1 MNMNDRTN
9 VLITLPHIR
18 IQNANMISG
27 PYTWGFPA
35 VSNFLGFVHALQ
47 RKIGSN
53 EFTFDGIGIVCHRF
67 EPQVYQPSP
76 FVPYQLKIT
85 RNPYGSDNK
94 PSSTLEEGRIHLDV
108 TLIIGVKAL
117 DTGKE
122 ALEKLTKNVIDTT
135 QTMRI
140 AGGSILPWRKGDRKP
155 FFTVLSSMGEQ
166 KRDQIKK
173 LKRKFL
179 PGFVLTDR
187 REILMERLVEMRENK
202 PEATNLDALLDLCAV
217 KVEPGMTPEQYEEKL
232 ADSKSKDIKVDWHF
246 RRERSG
252 WLVPIPVGFL
262 PISELYEPGAVKNAR
277 DNDVP
282 FRFVEAA
289 YSLGEWL
296 NPIKLEEPEDL
307 MWYYESDLQKGTY
320 LCKQYNKNKEE
331 NYGKN

>member
-1 MNMNDRTN
+1 MSDRTN
-9 VLITLPHIR
+9 VLIILPHIR

-27 PYTWGFPA
+27 PYTYGFPA
-35 VSNFLGFVHALQ
+35 VSSFLGFVHALQ
-47 RKIGSN
+47 RKIGN
-53 EFTFDGIGIVCHRF
+53 NKFTFDGIGIVCHKF
-67 EPQVYQPSP
+67 EPQVYQPAP

-85 RNPYGSDNK
+85 RNPYRRDNK
-94 PSSTLEEGRIHLDV
+94 PSSIFEEGRIHLDV

-117 DTGKE
+117 DTNKE
-122 ALEKLTKNVIDTT
+122 ALEKLTKSVIDTT

-140 AGGSILPWRKGDRKP
+140 AGGSILPSSKKGKKP
-155 FFTVLSSMGEQ
+155 FFTVLSNIGEQ
-166 KRDQIKK
+166 KREQIKK

-187 REILMERLVEMRENK
+187 REALMEHLAEMRKNN

-217 KVEPGMTPEQYEEKL
+217 KVEPVMTQDQYEKKL
-232 ADSKSKDIKVDWHF
+232 ADSKSKNIEVDWYS
-246 RRERSG
+246 RKERPG

-262 PISELYEPGAVKNAR
+262 PITELYEPGTVKNAR

-282 FRFVEAA
+282 FRFVETA

-296 NPIKLEEPEDL
+296 NPIKIKNLEDL
-307 MWYYESDLQKGTY
+307 MWYYESDVQNGTY
-320 LCKQYNKNKEE
+320 LCKQYNKNKER